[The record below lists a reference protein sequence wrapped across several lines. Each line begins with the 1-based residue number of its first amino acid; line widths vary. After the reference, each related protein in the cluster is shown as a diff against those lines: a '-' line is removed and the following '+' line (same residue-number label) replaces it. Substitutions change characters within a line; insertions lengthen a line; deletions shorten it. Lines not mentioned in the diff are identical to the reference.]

1 MFERYTEKA
10 RRVIFFA
17 RYEASQ
23 FGSPY
28 IESEHILLGIL
39 REARTLVH
47 QHLGNRISGE
57 AIRAQ
62 IAARTTLREEVPT
75 SVDLPLSNE
84 CKRILAYAAEEAERL
99 GHKFIGCEHL
109 LLGILREKGCLAE
122 TLLAERGVKLA
133 HLREELLNG
142 PIEDSPLVV
151 PPLTEPPLPRNL
163 LERITQTATIAII
176 FAMYE
181 ASRAGSHAVET
192 EHLLLGLVHEDKA
205 TVDRLLGIEISE
217 ESIRKQIKAKSEKE
231 DRPPMNLANM
241 PLSDQGKRAL
251 TFAAHIAAQSGQQ
264 AIATGHILM
273 GLLRDEKSFAAQM
286 IVERGADV
294 VGIWK
299 KISEAPPWA

>member
-28 IESEHILLGIL
+28 IESEHLLLGIL

-47 QHLGNRISGE
+47 QHLGERVFGHD
-57 AIRAQ
+57 IRAQ
-62 IAARTTLREEVPT
+62 IAACTTVREKVPT

-84 CKRILAYAAEEAERL
+84 CERILAYAAEEAERL

-109 LLGILREKGCLAE
+109 LLGILREKSCLAE
-122 TLLAERGVKLA
+122 TLLAERGVKLT
-133 HLREELLNG
+133 HLREELSRG
-142 PIEDSPLVV
+142 TIEDSPLVV

-163 LERITQTATIAII
+163 LERITQTATSAII

-181 ASRAGSHAVET
+181 ASRARSHAVET

-205 TVDRLLGIEISE
+205 TVDLLLGVEISE
-217 ESIRKQIKAKSEKE
+217 ESIRKQIEANDQND

-251 TFAAHIAAQSGQQ
+251 TFAAHIVARSGQH

-273 GLLRDEKSFAAQM
+273 GLLRDRECFAAQM
-286 IVERGADV
+286 IVESGADV

-299 KISEAPPWA
+299 KISEAPTTG